1 MHSIAA
7 GLLMLVFIGCE
18 PTSSAGA
25 AAEQAP
31 GPAAVVVT
39 APSAVPS
46 SSAPKVASAE
56 ALAPPPWAGRRVS
69 GSGFPCAIEDVLAS
83 SCRRCH
89 WDPRENDAPFSMVKW
104 EDTQKM
110 RSGKPIHVL
119 MRQMVGA
126 DLMPPLDLSVEPKVS
141 PLSAAHKQT
150 LLAWLDAG
158 AKKSS
163 ETCTP

>member
-1 MHSIAA
+1 
-7 GLLMLVFIGCE
+7 
-18 PTSSAGA
+18 
-25 AAEQAP
+25 
-31 GPAAVVVT
+31 
-39 APSAVPS
+39 
-46 SSAPKVASAE
+46 
-56 ALAPPPWAGRRVS
+56 
-69 GSGFPCAIEDVLAS
+69 
-83 SCRRCH
+83 
-89 WDPRENDAPFSMVKW
+89 MVKW